1 MKRQKYFLDT
11 NVIVDYL
18 ENKVDYVLFLENGN
32 FKFYYT
38 TSVKRELAKFYE
50 AAQLHELE
58 INTIINFIAYPDDR
72 RDKLA
77 TLYKFLLRE
86 LHLTVPEKFRT
97 DVDIFGEACY
107 LQIAAWFDDEN
118 DQRAPELLTNNMIF
132 LKRVKREYAKIAEI
146 ISAVGLE
153 SPINVEDVKQFI

>member
-1 MKRQKYFLDT
+1 MKREKYFLDT

-18 ENKVDYVLFLENGN
+18 DNKTDYVLFLEDSN

-38 TSVKRELAKFYE
+38 SSVKAELIKFYE
-50 AAQLHELE
+50 IIELE
-58 INTIINFIAYPDDR
+58 SLEKNNILHFMEYPQDR
-72 RDKLA
+72 RDKLD
-77 TLYKFLLRE
+77 TLYKFFLRE

-107 LQIAAWFDDEN
+107 LYVTAWFDDEN
-118 DQRAPELLTNNMIF
+118 DQHIPGLLTNNMIF
-132 LKRVKREYAKIAEI
+132 LKRIKRHHPKVADI

-153 SPINVEDVKQFI
+153 SAINVEDIKQFL